1 MSPFLTTLGGGSA
14 RGFGRGRRI
23 TAVLGPTSA
32 PTSLTATTVSTT
44 QITLNWTNGD
54 AGAQTQ
60 IYRGGVL
67 VTTIAIG
74 VTTYSDTGL
83 QPTTLYDYYIKHI
96 KNSITSANSSTVNGY
111 TKPNPP
117 TGFYTTVVSQTQ
129 ITLSWSNTYSMQ
141 TRIYRGGVLITTVS
155 AGVSTYS
162 DTGLSAETTYSYNIA
177 HFNNNAESTYQ
188 NASGTTLSP
197 GAYISSLTW
206 DAPYG
211 YPPTMQDVYLTNLPA
226 SNLGYNYVQFFGSD
240 NVSGPYTTS
249 NTYLYYNT
257 STTATAYINKTGFTA
272 QAGHSIRARAY
283 KSSTNTYDPY
293 GPNYFFSVPCPSA
306 GQITPGINESCNG
319 CDYYVNT
326 TDGNCGSTGPTNFG
340 FSEMCCSATDYLYG
354 TFDGSYVTVY
364 AGVSTNVASLA
375 NIEIYSVIYSLCGF
389 GGGQV
394 FGNTSS
400 GQSGRTGTAV
410 SQYLSP
416 YNWDGS
422 GPFSICSV
430 TVNGYVNYY
439 TNSGAYRQKYFES
452 YVQ

>member
-1 MSPFLTTLGGGSA
+1 MSPFLTTLGGGSV

-32 PTSLTATTVSTT
+32 PSSLTATTVSTT

-74 VTTYSDTGL
+74 VTTYADTGV
-83 QPTTLYDYYIKHI
+83 TANVLYDYYIRHI
-96 KNSITSANSSTVNGY
+96 KNNITSVNSSTVSGV
-111 TKPNPP
+111 TRPNPP
-117 TGFYTTVVSQTQ
+117 SNLYASVISQTQ
-129 ITLSWSNTYSMQ
+129 INLSWSNTYSSQ

-162 DTGLSAETTYSYNIA
+162 DTGLSAETTYSYSIA
-177 HFNNNAESTYQ
+177 HFNGLAESTYV

-197 GAYISSLTW
+197 GAYISSLSW
-206 DAPYG
+206 YAPYG
-211 YPPTMQDVYLTNLPA
+211 SPPTMETVFLTNLPA
-226 SNLGYNYVQFFGSD
+226 SNLGYNYVQFNGGD
-240 NVSGPYTTS
+240 NGGAYTTS
-249 NTYLYYNT
+249 NIYLSYDT
-257 STTATAYINKTGFTA
+257 STTGNAYINKTTFTA
-272 QAGHSIRARAY
+272 QASHLMRARAY
-283 KSSTNTYDPY
+283 KSSTNTYDSY
-293 GPNYFFSVPCPSA
+293 GPYYQFTVPCPSA
-306 GQITPGINESCNG
+306 GQITPYINESCNG

-326 TDGNCGSTGPTNFG
+326 TDGNCGSTGPNNFG

-364 AGVSTNVASLA
+364 AEVSSNVASLA
-375 NIEIYSVIYSLCGF
+375 NIEIYSVIYSLCGY

-452 YVQ
+452 FIQ